1 MPNFYKNEKHNFFMK
16 KADIILAGEIAKKIT
31 NFIKPQIKKGD
42 KLLDIANK
50 IENKIIELKGF
61 PAFPTNLSI
70 NEIAAH
76 YTPTYNDTSIAH
88 GLIKV
93 DFGVRVNRAIA
104 DTSFSLDLENS
115 EENKNLI
122 KAAEQALEKVLSM
135 VGKDTKLNE
144 IGKTVESTMKEFGVQ
159 PIVNLSGHSMEEMEL
174 HSGTTIPNYDNH
186 DLKALGEG
194 LFAIE
199 PFSTTGLGK
208 VHDGAKG
215 NIFIVVDTKN
225 PRSESAREVL
235 KFVMENFESLPF
247 ASRWVIDKL
256 GTKALLGL
264 KELEQIGN
272 LHQFPQLIESS
283 KKPVAQFEHTIFLDK
298 EGKIITTQ

>member
-1 MPNFYKNEKHNFFMK
+1 MK

-50 IENKIIELKGF
+50 IEDKIIELKGF
-61 PAFPTNLSI
+61 PAFPVNLYI
-70 NEIAAH
+70 NEVAAH

-93 DFGVRVNRAIA
+93 DFGVRIDRAIA
-104 DTSFSLDLENS
+104 DTSFSLDLEDS
-115 EENKNLI
+115 EENKKLI
-122 KAAEQALEKVLSM
+122 EACEQALEKVLSM
-135 VGKDTKLNE
+135 VEKDTKLNE
-144 IGKTVESTMKEFGVQ
+144 IGKTVESTMKSFGVQ
-159 PIVNLSGHSMEEMEL
+159 PIVNLSGHSMEDMDL
-174 HSGTTIPNYDNH
+174 HAGTTIPNYDNH
-186 DLKALGEG
+186 DLKTIGEG

-199 PFSTTGLGK
+199 PFATTGIGK
-208 VHDGAKG
+208 VHDGEKG
-215 NIFIVVDTKN
+215 NIFIVVNTKN
-225 PRSESAREVL
+225 PRSDNARKVL
-235 KFVMENFESLPF
+235 EFVMEKFESLPF
-247 ASRWVIDKL
+247 ASRWVIESL

-264 KELEQIGN
+264 KELEQLGD

-283 KKPVAQFEHTIFLDK
+283 KKPVAQFEHTILLDK